1 MRKLNGGDIFPALR
15 VLRAMDLSD
24 PINKL
29 IEEVSKAET
38 EEAKSVAGI
47 GFLGNCLEKALD
59 SKGGEQ
65 LIFSFLAGPLEQP
78 NGDAV
83 RAMDLNALA
92 DAIIQ
97 LTEENDLISFFTKVK
112 RIMRM

>member
-15 VLRAMDLSD
+15 VLRAMDLTD
-24 PINKL
+24 PINNL
-29 IEEVSKAET
+29 IQDVSKAET
-38 EEAKSVAGI
+38 DSDKSMAGI
-47 GFLGNCLEKALD
+47 GFLGKCLEKAID

-65 LIFSFLAGPLEQP
+65 LIFNFLAGPLEQP
-78 NGDAV
+78 NGEAV
-83 RAMDLNALA
+83 RSMELNELA